1 MDTAATIITHD
12 QRDTTTK
19 VWVYVGVEVD
29 SRIDHRDGHP
39 PQEPARPAN
48 ELGEEWHVDG
58 RFMVVDD
65 LASGDRRLEPLRTLP
80 MTDAQREQVA
90 TVEQLLDGRF
100 PDDPDTREV
109 ALAGALQILIGART
123 LAESGGKYTVLRD
136 QAVKARAELTGAILA
151 SAGSE
156 RELAERAGVA
166 RGEVRRAQGK

>member
-1 MDTAATIITHD
+1 METAATIITHD

-48 ELGEEWHVDG
+48 ELGEEWHIDG
-58 RFMVVDD
+58 RFKVVDD
-65 LASGDRRLEPLRTLP
+65 LASGDRRLEPLWTLP

-90 TVEQLLDGRF
+90 AVERLLHERF
-100 PDDPDTREV
+100 AEDPDAREV
-109 ALAGALQILIGART
+109 ALAGALQVLLGART
-123 LAESGGKYTVLRD
+123 LEESGGKYTVL
-136 QAVKARAELTGAILA
+136 QAQAERARTELTGAILA

-156 RELAERAGVA
+156 REVAERAGVSRSEVRKA
-166 RGEVRRAQGK
+166 RGK